1 MQINRCGG
9 KMTQSPYAIETRA
22 LTKRYGK
29 HPAVLD
35 LDLRVPKGV
44 VFGFLGRNGAG
55 KTTTIGM
62 LLGLLRPTGGQAWV
76 LGHDVHRSLRLAL
89 RRTGVLLDRPAFYPY
104 LSGQENLWVVAQALG
119 GDAPCRIGETLQ
131 LVELADRAGDRFAA
145 YSAGMK
151 QRLGLAAAL
160 LNDPALLILD
170 EPTTGLDPVGQR
182 DIRDLVR
189 RLAGETGKTIFFSS
203 HQLREVEQICDEVAV
218 IDRGRLVAQGPLAEV
233 AAGRDLETMF
243 LELTGERNSNGSLA
257 R

>member
-1 MQINRCGG
+1 
-9 KMTQSPYAIETRA
+9 MTRASYAIETKG
-22 LTKRYGK
+22 LTKYYGRL
-29 HPAVLD
+29 PAVLD
-35 LDLRVPKGV
+35 LDLQVPHGL

-62 LLGLLRPTGGQAWV
+62 LLGLLRPTDGHAWV
-76 LGHDVHRSLRLAL
+76 LGHDARRSLRPAL

-104 LSGQENLWVVAQALG
+104 LSGKENLWAVAQALG
-119 GDAPCRIGETLQ
+119 GEAPSRISDVLDV
-131 LVELADRAGDRFAA
+131 VELDDRARDRFAA

-160 LNDPALLILD
+160 LNDPDLLILD

-182 DIRDLVR
+182 DIRELLR
-189 RLAGETGKTIFFSS
+189 RLAGEMAKTIFFSS
-203 HQLREVEQICDEVAV
+203 HQLREVEQICDHVAV
-218 IDRGRLVAQGPLAEV
+218 IDRGHLVAQGLLAEV

-243 LELTGERNSNGSLA
+243 LELTGEENNDGPPA

>member
-1 MQINRCGG
+1 
-9 KMTQSPYAIETRA
+9 MTRSPYAIETKG
-22 LTKRYGK
+22 LTKHYGK

-35 LDLRVPKGV
+35 LDLRVPPGV

-62 LLGLLRPTGGQAWV
+62 LCGLLRPTGGQAWI
-76 LGHDVHRSLRLAL
+76 LGHETRRDLRPAL

-104 LSGQENLWVVAQALG
+104 LSGKENLWAVAQALG
-119 GDAPCRIGETLQ
+119 GAAPSRIFEVLAV
-131 LVELADRAGDRFAA
+131 VELDDRAGDRFGA

-160 LNDPALLILD
+160 LNDPDLLILD
-170 EPTTGLDPVGQR
+170 EPTTGLDPIGQR
-182 DIRDLVR
+182 DIRQMVR

-203 HQLREVEQICDEVAV
+203 HQLREVEQICDQVAI
-218 IDRGRLVAQGPLAEV
+218 IDRGRLVVQGPLHEV

-243 LELTGERNSNGSLA
+243 MELTGGSDGPA
-257 R
+257 TG

>member
-1 MQINRCGG
+1 MAR
-9 KMTQSPYAIETRA
+9 SPYAIETKG
-22 LTKRYGK
+22 LTKYYGK

-35 LDLRVPKGV
+35 LDLQVPHGL

-62 LLGLLRPTGGQAWV
+62 LLGLLRPTDGHAWV
-76 LGHDVHRSLRLAL
+76 LGHDAQRSLRPAL

-104 LSGQENLWVVAQALG
+104 LSGRENLWVVAQALG
-119 GDAPCRIGETLQ
+119 GKAPSRISEVLKV
-131 LVELADRAGDRFAA
+131 VELDERAGDRFAA

-160 LNDPALLILD
+160 LNDPDLLILD

-182 DIRDLVR
+182 DIRQMVR
-189 RLAGETGKTIFFSS
+189 RLADETGTTIFFSS
-203 HQLREVEQICDEVAV
+203 HQLREVEQICDHVAI
-218 IDRGRLVAQGPLAEV
+218 IDRGRLAAQGPLDQV

-243 LELTGERNSNGSLA
+243 MELTVEGNHNGSSA